1 MISYKRPTLYLLFVF
16 LFSSCTIEK
25 PVEPTWEVKSTFPI
39 INTEY
44 SALSLI
50 NENNDIGRTDENGVL
65 SLLYTKYFETI
76 EVGDTLTIPDTF
88 SILNFS
94 VGENIEIPLFNAN
107 TSQTLGDIF
116 EESGYDI
123 NDYEGNTEI
132 PEPGISNL
140 KSKDYYYKIEDYD
153 YILISEGGI
162 NITLTNNTGITFEN
176 IVLEIYNRHLYIDQ
190 FGDSTYVNGNTP
202 LGIITFNTLI
212 HGASETQFFNLAN
225 KTIQND
231 LTAKI
236 SNGSIPPQSGI
247 SISSSA
253 TVDISVQRSDVFDFA
268 EAKTK
273 LEAQVAR
280 DTSRLSVTGND
291 LVELEEA
298 ILKEGGFY
306 IQLKNEVDITGTAQL
321 ISSEI
326 TLNSQPL
333 NVPIDIPKKGKTNQ
347 SSTVDLTG
355 YKITSQTKTDVEYV
369 FELNLDAT
377 DEYIIIKNT
386 DSVRIT
392 ANSENLT
399 GSYFKGTIKPIDY
412 DISKQSLAIDAFSKI
427 NSDFS
432 LELFNPNVN
441 ASFLNSAG
449 FGVEGNVEF
458 KATNTQNATTKEIK
472 YLSGLPI
479 DLSLQK
485 NGSQILHFDTLNSN
499 LDEVF
504 NILPNSVDLT
514 GTVTVNPLQETGE
527 VYDTNKVRLVL
538 DILVPLA
545 LSVDSLSGHDT
556 TKIGSYDTQDLSAMN
571 LELTAKSQLPFRAK
585 FRVDFYK
592 PNDKA
597 VILENGN
604 PFSIPRADSAM
615 AEINSSPLKVSTIN
629 PDFYESDGETEN
641 VLLFELN
648 EEEIRALEQAT
659 YAIVNIKADSKT
671 DAMGSTNKVIVKSTD
686 KINLRAVGKVNYKV
700 NQD

>member
-94 VGENIEIPLFNAN
+94 VGKNIEIPLFNAN

-153 YILISEGGI
+153 YILISEGGL
-162 NITLTNNTGITFEN
+162 NITLTNNTGITIKN
-176 IVLEIYNRHLYIDQ
+176 IVIDIFNRYFVYVAND
-190 FGDSTYVNGNTP
+190 GDSVYVKEP
-202 LGIITFNTLI
+202 LGNVTFNSLI
-212 HGASETQFFNLAN
+212 PGASETQYF
-225 KTIQND
+225 D
-231 LTAKI
+231 LTNTKIQHELAAKI
-236 SNGSIPPQSGI
+236 SNGSIPAQSGI

-355 YKITSQTKTDVEYV
+355 YKISSQTKTDVEYV

-377 DEYIIIKNT
+377 DDYIIIKNT

-441 ASFLNSAG
+441 ANFSNSAG

-545 LSVDSLSGHDT
+545 LSVDSLSGYDT

-585 FRVDFYK
+585 FRIDFYK
-592 PNDKA
+592 ANDNA
-597 VILENGN
+597 IILENNN